1 MSNIFFI
8 GDTHFGDKQI
18 VNFSKPRDYFS
29 SYSEMEETIINNW
42 NSVISKK
49 DEVWILGDICITK
62 KSLGILKKLNG
73 THKAVL
79 GNHDTF
85 RLRFYYEHFKFV
97 SGAYKMYIKGVKC
110 ILTHIPIHT
119 EQLEEGSRY
128 TMNVH
133 GHLHCYS
140 YDDLRYFNV
149 NADQINLVPV
159 PLEVLEK
166 RVEDLQ

>member
-1 MSNIFFI
+1 MTNIFFI
-8 GDTHFGDKQI
+8 GDPHFGHKEI
-18 VNFSKPRDYFS
+18 VHPYKPRFYFS
-29 SYSEMEETIINNW
+29 SYTEMEETLIENW
-42 NSVISKK
+42 NSIVSKN

-62 KSLGILKKLNG
+62 KSLGVLKKLNG
-73 THKAVL
+73 THKAIL

-85 RLRFYYEHFKFV
+85 RSRFYYEHFKFV
-97 SGAYKMYIKGVKC
+97 SGAYKMYIKGEKC

-140 YDDLRYFNV
+140 YGDLRYFNV
-149 NADQINLVPV
+149 NADQINLTPI
-159 PLEVLEK
+159 PIEVLEK
-166 RVEDLQ
+166 RVQELT